1 MNGRGYG
8 GRPHCKAR
16 LEGADSVSGTYSLN
30 VITVTVTLRRRRMRC
45 PHCSFSTAARYD
57 TRPRPSV

>member
-16 LEGADSVSGTYSLN
+16 LEGADSVSGTYSLYWR
-30 VITVTVTLRRRRMRC
+30 TVLWSQGSAIG
-45 PHCSFSTAARYD
+45 HI
-57 TRPRPSV
+57 